1 MNDYERMARVI
12 RHLDESFHQQSS
24 LEDLAAAAGLSPS
37 YFQRLFSKLTGVTPK
52 DFVQCLTAEHAKQ
65 MLREGVSVLDSALD
79 AGLSGPGR
87 RSRPLRDA
95 GGRLPGRSKER
106 RPRPDH
112 SGYGFGPTPFGE
124 CLLAQTVRGI
134 CALSFVDP
142 AQRRLAEERL
152 QAEWPGARLSRS
164 DPAAHGPSGDSH
176 CPAHR
181 SPSVESLRE
190 GQQVPDPGLAGAPP
204 HPPGSAVSYGRLA
217 AAIGNPAA
225 SRTVGT
231 AVGANPLAYLI
242 PCHRVIR
249 QTGALGHYR
258 WGLRRK
264 RALLGQES
272 AARGGSLLDAP
283 CSRP

>member
-37 YFQRLFSKLTGVTPK
+37 HFQRLFSKLTGVTPK

-65 MLREGVSVLDSALD
+65 MLREGASVLD

-87 RSRPLRDA
+87 LHDLCVTLEAASPGEVKN
-95 GGRLPGRSKER
+95 GGHGLTIR
-106 RPRPDH
+106 
-112 SGYGFGPTPFGE
+112 YGFGPTPFGE
-124 CLLAQTVRGI
+124 CLLAQRVRGI
-134 CALSFVDP
+134 YALSFVDP

-164 DPAAHGPSGDSH
+164 DPAAHTVLQEILTSQLT
-176 CPAHR
+176 A
-181 SPSVESLRE
+181 LRPLRAFVK
-190 GQQVPDPGLAGAPP
+190 GSKFQIRVWRALLRI
-204 HPPGSAVSYGRLA
+204 PPGSAVSYGRLA

-225 SRTVGT
+225 SRAVGT

-258 WGLRRK
+258 WGLGRK
-264 RALLGQES
+264 RAPLGQES